1 MGEKKVQ
8 AKNLFVVQGSVKSK
22 HDDSILVKQRTSY
35 MYAYKIL
42 KKKTG
47 KFAINSQSIVSDK
60 NCVISIFVN
69 TFLLPCIF
77 VKTPI

>member
-1 MGEKKVQ
+1 MGEKKLQ

-42 KKKTG
+42 KKK
-47 KFAINSQSIVSDK
+47 K
-60 NCVISIFVN
+60 
-69 TFLLPCIF
+69 
-77 VKTPI
+77 